1 MKRPLFTLVCVTAL
15 LCSNAIPSQ
24 AASPWY
30 IDDNGSGNP
39 YTWASGTVIWY
50 SEQAGLGPLSETDVM
65 KVVQDAFDVWAKAGL
80 TLPGLIKVPTA
91 QVVAKQ
97 GGVVTTEVNTL
108 ASVQKLLNQQK
119 TVIVM
124 DDAGSFTEALG
135 GDPDKVAAMTFLGG
149 TNLDK
154 TTLTIKAAF
163 TVLNGRFLKGANKND
178 PNDNKLLMF
187 RATVIHELGH
197 LFNLDHS
204 GLNADLFGDVLKDPQ
219 LSQALPTMY
228 PIIATPDQVSLHWDD
243 IVAISNLYPRAEYKT
258 KFCEFAG
265 SLIGSDN
272 LGFQGAQVVARST
285 LDPLI
290 VAVSAITGNSYP
302 QDTADGSY
310 ILRGII
316 PGVAYEVFY
325 EELNPAF
332 TGASAIQPYGDDA
345 GEKPRAGFGA
355 DLITAGNGK
364 ATKVQCQQGGES
376 LLMDTV
382 QLSVA
387 AGGVPPKNSMVDPLP
402 PPDTSASGSGAA
414 AKGCSLITP

>member
-1 MKRPLFTLVCVTAL
+1 MKPRLPILLVIAL
-15 LCSNAIPSQ
+15 LCCWTLPSF

-30 IDDNGSGNP
+30 IDDHKSGNP
-39 YTWASGTVIWY
+39 YTWAGGTVIWY
-50 SEQAGLGPLSETDVM
+50 SEKAGLGPLSETDVM
-65 KVVQDAFDVWAKAGL
+65 KVVQDSFDVWAKAGL
-80 TLPGLIKVPTA
+80 TLPGLVKVPTA
-91 QVVAKQ
+91 QVFAKQ
-97 GGVVTTEVNTL
+97 GGVVTTEVNNL

-124 DDAGSFTEALG
+124 DDAGTFTEALG

-149 TNLDK
+149 SNLDAA
-154 TTLTIKAAF
+154 TLTIKAAF
-163 TVLNGRFLKGANKND
+163 TVLNGRFLKGANKSD
-178 PNDNKLLMF
+178 PNDSKIQMF

-204 GLNADLFGDVLKDPQ
+204 GVNADLFGDVLKDPQ

-228 PIIATPDQVSLHWDD
+228 PIIATPDQSTLHWDD
-243 IVAISNLYPRAEYKT
+243 VVAISNLYPRAEYKT
-258 KFCEFAG
+258 KFCELAG
-265 SLIGSDN
+265 TLIGSDN

-290 VAVSAITGNSYP
+290 VSVSAITGNSYP

-332 TGASAIQPYGDDA
+332 TGASAIQPYGDDD

-364 ATKVQCQQGGES
+364 ATKVQCQQGGET

-382 QLSVA
+382 QLSVP
-387 AGGVPPKNSMVDPLP
+387 AGGVPPKNSLVDAP
-402 PPDTSASGSGAA
+402 PPPETSESGSGAA
-414 AKGCSLITP
+414 AKGCSLILQ